1 MTASVSPEFL
11 DLQAVVAGRY
21 SLERELGRGGMGIV
35 LLARDVALD
44 RLVAIKLLPPELA
57 PQTELRDRF
66 LREARTA
73 AGLSH
78 PHIVPIHAVEEHGD
92 LVFFVMGYVDG
103 ETLRERVERHGP
115 LTPRATMKLIQE
127 VAWALGYAHSLGVV
141 HRDIKP
147 ENIMIERATGRSMVT
162 DFGIASIAAADA
174 PGPSSTI
181 SGTARY
187 MSPEQATGED
197 VDARSDLYSLGVTAF
212 FALTGKTPFDAPSAQ
227 ALVAKHVTAPP
238 PSVTSLRPEVSG
250 KLAAVIDRCLAKAP
264 DARYASAEELARAV
278 GAVRGREL
286 RAPPLVRNFL
296 RNAEVSTAAFLTAA
310 VVASGANVDAGGVT
324 IVLVIVLGQLG
335 VAARKLLQEGYAFD
349 DIRAALLAE
358 AEAQDEEAEAVGQKR
373 FFRRVYGVW
382 HRIWAGGLGRRFFKI
397 AGYGLTPPAR
407 PALPSADPTEVV
419 LGRSVVELYESLPSQ
434 ERKRFAEV
442 PEVIRRLE
450 HDAETLRQRGDGGE
464 RLESAVAALEN
475 LRLGM
480 LRLRAGTGTVSDLTA
495 DLSRAREI
503 GDRIDAELEVRD
515 VLKSGVTHEE

>member
-1 MTASVSPEFL
+1 MATSVSPEFL
-11 DLQAVVAGRY
+11 DLQALVAGRY

-57 PQTELRDRF
+57 PQSELRNQF

-78 PHIVPIHAVEEHGD
+78 PHIVPIHAVEEHGEA
-92 LVFFVMGYVDG
+92 VFFVMGFVDG
-103 ETLRERVERHGP
+103 ETLRERVEQHGP
-115 LTPRATMKLIQE
+115 LTPRATMKLLQE
-127 VAWALGYAHSLGVV
+127 VAWALGYAHSRGVV

-162 DFGIASIAAADA
+162 DFGIASVAAIDG
-174 PGPSSTI
+174 PGPSTRI

-187 MSPEQATGED
+187 MSPEQALGEE
-197 VDARSDLYSLGVTAF
+197 VDARSDLYSLGITAF
-212 FALTGKTPFDAPSAQ
+212 FALTGRTPFDAPTTQ
-227 ALVAKHVTAPP
+227 ALVAKHLTAPP
-238 PSVTSLRPEVSG
+238 PSVTAVRPEVSG
-250 KLAAVIDRCLAKAP
+250 KLAAVIDRCLAKSPA
-264 DARYASAEELARAV
+264 ARFPSADELAQAV
-278 GAVRGREL
+278 GAVRGREF

-296 RNAEVSTAAFLTAA
+296 RNAEVSTAVFLTAA
-310 VVASGANVDAGGVT
+310 VVGSGANVDAGG
-324 IVLVIVLGQLG
+324 IVIVFGLVLAQLG
-335 VAARKLLQEGYAFD
+335 IAARKLLLEGYSFD

-358 AEAQDEEAEAVGQKR
+358 AQAQEEEAEAVGQKR
-373 FFRRVYGVW
+373 FIRKVYGVW
-382 HRIWAGGLGRRFFKI
+382 HRVWAGRFGRRFFKI
-397 AGYGLTPPAR
+397 AGYGLTPPER

-419 LGRSVVELYESLPSQ
+419 LGRSVAELYEALPPA
-434 ERKRFAEV
+434 ERKQFAEV
-442 PEVIRRLE
+442 PKVIRRLE
-450 HDAETLRQRGDGGE
+450 HDAESLRRRGDQGE

-480 LRLRAGTGTVSDLTA
+480 LRLRAGTGSVSDLTA

-515 VLKSGVTHEE
+515 VLK

>member
-1 MTASVSPEFL
+1 MRTSVSPEFL
-11 DLQAVVAGRY
+11 DLQALVAGRY

-57 PQTELRDRF
+57 PQSELRHRF

-78 PHIVPIHAVEEHGD
+78 PHIVPIHAVEEHAD
-92 LVFFVMGYVDG
+92 SVFFVMGFVDG

-115 LTPRATMKLIQE
+115 LTPRATMKLLQE
-127 VAWALGYAHSLGVV
+127 VAWALGYAHLRGVV

-162 DFGIASIAAADA
+162 DFGIASVATMDEER
-174 PGPSSTI
+174 PSTTI

-187 MSPEQATGED
+187 MSPEQASGEE

-212 FALTGKTPFDAPSAQ
+212 FALTGRTPFDAPTAR
-227 ALVAKHVTAPP
+227 ALVVKHLTAPP
-238 PSVTSLRPEVSG
+238 PTVTTFRPEVPA
-250 KLAAVIDRCLAKAP
+250 KLAAVIDRCLAKTP
-264 DARYASAEELARAV
+264 GARFATADELAQAV
-278 GAVRGREL
+278 GAVRGREF

-296 RNAEVSTAAFLTAA
+296 RNAEVSTAVFLTAV
-310 VVASGANVDAGGVT
+310 VVASGA
-324 IVLVIVLGQLG
+324 IVVVFALVLAQLG
-335 VAARKLLQEGYAFD
+335 IAARKLLLEGYAFD
-349 DIRAALLAE
+349 DIRVALLAE
-358 AEAQDEEAEAVGQKR
+358 AVTQEEEAEAVGQKR
-373 FFRRVYGVW
+373 FIRKVYGMW
-382 HRIWAGGLGRRFFKI
+382 HRIWAGRFGRRFFKI
-397 AGYGLTPPAR
+397 AGYGLAPPER

-419 LGRSVVELYESLPSQ
+419 LGRSVAELYEALPPA
-434 ERKRFAEV
+434 ERKQFAEV
-442 PEVIRRLE
+442 PNVIRRLE
-450 HDAETLRQRGDGGE
+450 HDAESLRQRGDQGE

-480 LRLRAGTGTVSDLTA
+480 LRLRAGTGSVSDLTA

-503 GDRIDAELEVRD
+503 GDRIDAELEVREI
-515 VLKSGVTHEE
+515 VRE